1 MLISE
6 AIARSAALT
15 GQVTDNAALVRWLSE
30 LDGRLAIEFYR
41 ADAWTPY
48 DPTDDLSCELLV
60 PFPWDGFYVHH
71 LAAMTYFSD
80 GEYDR
85 YENERV
91 MSEQKLADFRAFMQR
106 TRAKLCAVGF
116 PTEKTG
122 GTGVTVIP
130 ENADSVWFWI
140 SAYSLA
146 VKHGFAGT
154 EDEWLASL
162 KGEKGDKGDP
172 GLNQI
177 GTATETNLNGVLAGD
192 GSHIGL
198 AAFDDAPTANSA
210 KLVRS
215 GGIRTA
221 IDNAIANEVL
231 WYRNQA
237 VSAASGAQICRV
249 PASGTDSAITADH
262 VVSEVVWGSPANITS
277 NVTWTTY
284 AGYVIFTGT
293 CAAATTVTF
302 QLSKKGN

>member
-6 AIARSAALT
+6 AIARSTALT
-15 GQVTDNAALVRWLSE
+15 GQVTDSAALVRWLSE

-85 YENERV
+85 YENELV
-91 MSEQKLADFRAFMQR
+91 MSEKKLADFRAFMQR

-172 GLNQI
+172 GLDQI
-177 GTATETNLNGVLAGD
+177 GTATGTDLNGVLAGD

-198 AAFDDAPTANSA
+198 AAFDDAPTANST

-215 GGIRTA
+215 GGVRTA
-221 IDNAIANEVL
+221 IDNAIAEEIL
-231 WYRNQA
+231 WFSGQA
-237 VSAASGAQICRV
+237 VSAASSAQICRV
-249 PASGTDSAITADH
+249 PASGTDSRITADH
-262 VVSEVVWGSPANITS
+262 VVSGAVWGSPANITGS
-277 NVTWTTY
+277 VTWTTY
-284 AGYVIFTGT
+284 AGYVTFTGT
-293 CAAATTVTF
+293 CTAATTLTF